1 MYHLYFLLTN
11 YTCKFLVHVVLGRK
25 HYFVHVVLGGDTVLV
40 LCAKVLNTHCFG
52 VMWWLMS
59 QCRYWSVCLGF
70 LYTEVLKVLSGCMVT
85 SVSKKGS
92 DPCCVGS
99 TVNWMCGS

>member
-1 MYHLYFLLTN
+1 MYHLCFLLTN
-11 YTCKFLVHVVLGRK
+11 YTCKVLIHVV
-25 HYFVHVVLGGDTVLV
+25 FGGDTVLIV
-40 LCAKVLNTHCFG
+40 CAKVLNTHCFG

-59 QCRYWSVCLGF
+59 QCRYSSVCLGF

-92 DPCCVGS
+92 DPCCVGP
-99 TVNWMCGS
+99 TVNWIVGLDC